1 MLSLFLSETIKWV
14 RWMKY
19 GNIIKKI
26 KEFVKDN
33 RASPLVEEGL
43 LIGLAII
50 VFLVIVTIVSDIID
64 WVNDLASE
72 LP

>member
-1 MLSLFLSETIKWV
+1 MTH
-14 RWMKY
+14 Y
-19 GNIIKKI
+19 GIFEKI
-26 KEFVKDN
+26 KRLLKGK

-50 VFLVIVTIVSDIID
+50 IFLVIVTIVSDIVD
-64 WVNDLASE
+64 WINELASE

>member
-1 MLSLFLSETIKWV
+1 MARCDRIFE
-14 RWMKY
+14 
-19 GNIIKKI
+19 KI
-26 KEFVKDN
+26 KRHIRDN
-33 RASPLVEEGL
+33 KASPLVEEGL